1 MKKSEPIIPR
11 MTSKEGTE
19 TIYGFIPHAPY
30 ALEDGQIIN
39 APVLLEKKGR
49 GLMTILVD
57 NLHQVVPVKTSNGFI
72 HALPGGGSFEYASSQ
87 KKVRRCAK

>member
-1 MKKSEPIIPR
+1 MKKSEPILTR
-11 MTSKEGTE
+11 MTSLEGTE

-30 ALEDGQIIN
+30 TLADGQIIK

-49 GLMTILVD
+49 GLVTIVVGGSR
-57 NLHQVVPVKTSNGFI
+57 QVVPVKTSNGFI

>member
-1 MKKSEPIIPR
+1 MKKAEPIIPR

-30 ALEDGQIIN
+30 TLASGQVIR

-49 GLMTILVD
+49 GLVTIYED
-57 NLHQVVPVKTSNGFI
+57 GMRQVVPVKTSTGYI
-72 HALPGGGSFEYASSQ
+72 HALPGGGSFEYASP
-87 KKVRRCAK
+87 KKVRRGAK